1 MADKDKRD
9 NDNAAKRST
18 VSGRTDRLS
27 AALRANLR
35 KRKEQARAR
44 ASETTASP
52 ADDRKP

>member
-52 ADDRKP
+52 SDDRKP